1 MANVQV
7 MTDSIACL
15 PREMAEEK
23 KVRVVP
29 AANIMFGGNSYIEGE
44 TITATE
50 AYELIKKDPDRF
62 VTSAIT
68 PSYLTDV
75 YRELS
80 ETASEILFITVASA
94 LSAVQKTA
102 TTAADLFRTESPGTT
117 IRVFDSR
124 ACASTQGLVVLA
136 AAAAAAEGKSLDEVI
151 AIAEETRQKTG
162 GLMMLDTLRYIY
174 RTGRMSK
181 TASRIASIFN
191 IRPINRLKDEGT
203 IEMADR
209 ARKRV
214 DGLNRM
220 LGLIGKEAGT
230 KDLHFM
236 ITHAAAPEIAEGFTE
251 VLKKEYNCLSLVVG
265 DYSPVMGYGSGPGA
279 IFVGFHPELN
289 LSG

>member
-1 MANVQV
+1 MANIRV

-15 PREMAEEK
+15 PGELAEEK
-23 KVRVVP
+23 NVKVVP
-29 AANIMFGGNSYIEGE
+29 AANILFDGESFIEGE
-44 TITATE
+44 TITASE

-68 PSYLTDV
+68 PAYLMNA

-80 ETASEILFITVASA
+80 RTSSEILFITVASA

-102 TTAADLFRTESPGTT
+102 TMAADLFRTESPGTT
-117 IRVFDSR
+117 IRVLDSR

-136 AAAAAAEGKSLDEVI
+136 AATAAAEGKRLDEV
-151 AIAEETRQKTG
+151 ASVAEETRQKAG

-191 IRPINRLKDEGT
+191 IRPINRLTDEGT

-209 ARKRV
+209 ARKRA

-220 LGLIGKEAGT
+220 LGLIGKDAGT

-236 ITHAAAPEIAEGFTE
+236 VTHAAAPETAEEFTE
-251 VLKKEYNCLSLVVG
+251 MLKKEYNCLSMVVS

-279 IFVGFHPELN
+279 VFVGFHPELN